1 MFRKTI
7 ISAVLAALA
16 AFPFS
21 TLTAANVNAAANVTA
36 NATVTN
42 AVAANATND
51 DDDDVPRRWA
61 VIAGM
66 NLSCPT
72 TANIDHNAAHDERA
86 ASFANP
92 LGNIMLEYY
101 LPNDHFSVVGGY
113 NAETLQWFSG
123 DVSATLRNIVLG
135 ARYYPLSNGCAI
147 HPYAALVTYTNVGT
161 LNKKSYMGCNIS
173 NMAESY
179 SYERHYSISYPRFS
193 VAPAIG
199 LDCYLFSSLA
209 LEFQYGFPLAVN
221 GKTNVSTTYNGK
233 PETYDMRS
241 NMHRH
246 NIQIGLKLTF
256 PFRFTSDDGNTLYKF
271 IATALGL
278 YCPDDEPKKETK
290 KEHQKARLK
299 RMLDAY

>member
-1 MFRKTI
+1 MVQRRRVGNV
-7 ISAVLAALA
+7 AQYRAGR
-16 AFPFS
+16 
-21 TLTAANVNAAANVTA
+21 TLLS
-36 NATVTN
+36 
-42 AVAANATND
+42 
-51 DDDDVPRRWA
+51 
-61 VIAGM
+61 VIQ
-66 NLSCPT
+66 
-72 TANIDHNAAHDERA
+72 R
-86 ASFANP
+86 
-92 LGNIMLEYY
+92 
-101 LPNDHFSVVGGY
+101 
-113 NAETLQWFSG
+113 
-123 DVSATLRNIVLG
+123 LRNIVLG

-147 HPYAALVTYTNVGT
+147 QPYAALVTYTNVGT

-199 LDCYLFSSLA
+199 LDCYLFLSLA